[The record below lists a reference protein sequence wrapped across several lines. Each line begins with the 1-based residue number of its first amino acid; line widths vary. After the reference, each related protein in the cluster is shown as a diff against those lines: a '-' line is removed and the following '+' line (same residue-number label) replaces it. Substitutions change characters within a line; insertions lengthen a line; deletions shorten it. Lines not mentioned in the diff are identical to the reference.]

1 MYQLNFA
8 EKCPILISGTTVSN
22 IRSSDDC
29 FVRLFGCL
37 KEHPLLSVD
46 VM

>member
-1 MYQLNFA
+1 MYQLNFT
-8 EKCPILISGTTVSN
+8 EKCPILISATTVNN
-22 IRSSDDC
+22 IRSSDGC
-29 FVRLFGCL
+29 FVGLFGCL